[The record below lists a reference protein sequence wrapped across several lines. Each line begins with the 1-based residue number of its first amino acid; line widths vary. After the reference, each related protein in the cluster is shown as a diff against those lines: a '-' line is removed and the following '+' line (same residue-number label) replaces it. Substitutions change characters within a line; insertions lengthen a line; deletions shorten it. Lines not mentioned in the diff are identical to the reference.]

1 MRRRSTD
8 ANRLFSSSF
17 FYLLALSLLVLLSR
31 TSKEA
36 SACVPEIRCEL
47 DSNSDS
53 NSENSI
59 VTKCRAEWQCTW
71 APIAPRASNPK
82 KFSLLSGLADV
93 GEQREIPFNM
103 TNVKGR
109 SVFGFAVTIQPKCSS
124 QVGCDA
130 TKTSITLQTPEADD
144 SFTSKACSVQETARK
159 CAFDAPLN
167 RNDREV
173 FSEVTSTLR
182 CENTLKPCSGSS
194 MLVSVDFEAEL
205 AAPLKPPSPP
215 MSPVSPNA
223 PPPPPSPPMPPG
235 AFAPGGHGRKFF
247 QILLV
252 LVAIYCSLGYALAL
266 AVTRGRWSGF
276 TEPCMRGDGKGR
288 NACGLLFFWWWP
300 RFWTEEDER
309 CLDAYYEDDEDDDEE
324 TGRRRLLDGSDNGSS
339 SSEEDEEEESE
350 EEEEDD

>member
-17 FYLLALSLLVLLSR
+17 FYLLALSLLVLLGH

-47 DSNSDS
+47 DSNSNS

-93 GEQREIPFNM
+93 GEQREISFNM

-182 CENTLKPCSGSS
+182 
-194 MLVSVDFEAEL
+194 
-205 AAPLKPPSPP
+205 
-215 MSPVSPNA
+215 
-223 PPPPPSPPMPPG
+223 
-235 AFAPGGHGRKFF
+235 
-247 QILLV
+247 
-252 LVAIYCSLGYALAL
+252 
-266 AVTRGRWSGF
+266 
-276 TEPCMRGDGKGR
+276 
-288 NACGLLFFWWWP
+288 
-300 RFWTEEDER
+300 
-309 CLDAYYEDDEDDDEE
+309 
-324 TGRRRLLDGSDNGSS
+324 
-339 SSEEDEEEESE
+339 
-350 EEEEDD
+350 

>member
-1 MRRRSTD
+1 
-8 ANRLFSSSF
+8 
-17 FYLLALSLLVLLSR
+17 
-31 TSKEA
+31 
-36 SACVPEIRCEL
+36 
-47 DSNSDS
+47 
-53 NSENSI
+53 
-59 VTKCRAEWQCTW
+59 
-71 APIAPRASNPK
+71 
-82 KFSLLSGLADV
+82 
-93 GEQREIPFNM
+93 
-103 TNVKGR
+103 
-109 SVFGFAVTIQPKCSS
+109 
-124 QVGCDA
+124 
-130 TKTSITLQTPEADD
+130 
-144 SFTSKACSVQETARK
+144 
-159 CAFDAPLN
+159 
-167 RNDREV
+167 V

-276 TEPCMRGDGKGR
+276 TEPCKRGDGKGR

-324 TGRRRLLDGSDNGSS
+324 TGRRRLLDGSDSGSS